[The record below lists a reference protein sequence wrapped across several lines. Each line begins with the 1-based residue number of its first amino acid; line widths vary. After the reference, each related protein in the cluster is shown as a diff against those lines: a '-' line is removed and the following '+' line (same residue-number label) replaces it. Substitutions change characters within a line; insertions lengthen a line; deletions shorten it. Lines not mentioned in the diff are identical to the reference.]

1 MKPGLKEMVQ
11 EKLMADPQFSAIIN
25 NFKSVVQLTTEQ
37 VLCTPLLFFFP
48 TPILA
53 PEVHCGHSMLEKLDH
68 EKNLLITEEFCR
80 EVKKNLCGG
89 LLLC

>member
-1 MKPGLKEMVQ
+1 MKPSLKETVQ

-25 NFKSVVQLTTEQ
+25 NFKSVVQLTPEQ

-53 PEVHCGHSMLEKLDH
+53 AEVHCGHGMLEKLDH
-68 EKNLLITEEFCR
+68 ENSAER
-80 EVKKNLCGG
+80 
-89 LLLC
+89 

>member
-1 MKPGLKEMVQ
+1 MKPSLKEMVQ

-25 NFKSVVQLTTEQ
+25 NFKSVVQLTTEE
-37 VLCTPLLFFFP
+37 VLCTPLLFFP

-53 PEVHCGHSMLEKLDH
+53 AEVHCGHGMLEKLDH
-68 EKNLLITEEFCR
+68 EKNLLIIEEFCG